1 MSTVAGWDP
10 KKLTELADYI
20 NGYAFKPEDW
30 GKEGLPIIRIEQL
43 KNPDA
48 LADYFNGK
56 LPPSKISVILARVR
70 SIRTRERARQYLADV
85 QKNVRERRAARE
97 QEPGSM

>member
-1 MSTVAGWDP
+1 MTMIAGWTP

-20 NGYAFKPEDW
+20 NGYAFKPDDW

-48 LADYFNGK
+48 PTDYFDGE
-56 LPPSKISVILARVR
+56 LPPATDLA
-70 SIRTRERARQYLADV
+70 TW
-85 QKNVRERRAARE
+85 
-97 QEPGSM
+97 PCCT